1 MIERQ
6 HKRFLRL
13 VNIRDLI
20 GVRFKTHG
28 RTKEEGF
35 DCYGL
40 IIEILK
46 RNKIVLPDLFY
57 EDIYVVSDDD
67 FKRLFRFEKI
77 EKPEYLCI
85 ILFKFSKRT
94 HVGVYIGGGEFVH
107 ATEDYGVILDKLH
120 RWKKL
125 VTGYYKVNA

>member
-1 MIERQ
+1 M
-6 HKRFLRL
+6 

-125 VTGYYKVNA
+125 VTGYYKVDS